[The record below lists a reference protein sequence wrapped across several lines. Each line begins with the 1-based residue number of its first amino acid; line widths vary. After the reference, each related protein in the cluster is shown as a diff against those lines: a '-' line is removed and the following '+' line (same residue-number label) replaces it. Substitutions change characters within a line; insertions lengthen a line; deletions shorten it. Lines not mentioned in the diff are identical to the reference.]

1 MKQKEYKPTRQDKS
15 RAEIAAIGT
24 MILIGT
30 IVLLTI
36 INFIYEIST
45 K

>member
-1 MKQKEYKPTRQDKS
+1 MKYKRERRERDG
-15 RAEIAAIGT
+15 AIATI
-24 MILIGT
+24 ILIGT
-30 IVLLTI
+30 IILLTI

>member
-1 MKQKEYKPTRQDKS
+1 MENKRERRERS
-15 RAEIAAIGT
+15 GAIAT

-30 IVLLTI
+30 IILLTI

>member
-1 MKQKEYKPTRQDKS
+1 MNKQERKEKS
-15 RAEIAAIGT
+15 GAIAT
-24 MILIGT
+24 MLLIGI

-36 INFIYEIST
+36 VNFIYEIST

>member
-1 MKQKEYKPTRQDKS
+1 MKYKKERRERDG
-15 RAEIAAIGT
+15 AIAT

-30 IVLLTI
+30 IILLTI
-36 INFIYEIST
+36 INFIHEIST

>member
-1 MKQKEYKPTRQDKS
+1 MKYKIERRERDG
-15 RAEIAAIGT
+15 AIATI
-24 MILIGT
+24 ILIGT
-30 IVLLTI
+30 IILLTI